1 MSSISGKP
9 HCLVFDS
16 GMGGLTVV
24 RELELKGFGGKISY
38 AADTGFFPYGDKSD
52 DELIR
57 RVPRLIR
64 ALVEAAQPDIFVIAC
79 NTASTLALEVTRAVV
94 DIPVVGTVPAIKPAA
109 KATQTGTIGILATP
123 GTLRRAYTEALIHA
137 FAQNCRVISHGSV
150 RLVELA
156 ERLASGEVIEQ
167 SEVADE
173 VAKLTGQMH
182 GDEIDQIVLAC
193 THFPL
198 LADELRSCVDQ
209 SVGFIDSGEAIA
221 RRVMSLLGQTNG
233 PANTGKVER
242 GAVWTTGASPSLDRL
257 IKAAGFRGFSDHQLI
272 ELAD

>member
-16 GMGGLTVV
+16 GMGGLTVA
-24 RELELKGFGGKISY
+24 RELELKGFEGKISY

-52 DELIR
+52 NELIR

-64 ALVEAAQPDIFVIAC
+64 ALVEAAKPDIFVIAC

-109 KATQTGTIGILATP
+109 RATKTGTIGILATP
-123 GTLRRAYTEALIHA
+123 GTLRRAYTEALIDA
-137 FAQNCRVISHGSV
+137 FARNCRVISHGSV

-156 ERLASGEVIEQ
+156 ERLASGEVIEH
-167 SEVADE
+167 SDVAED
-173 VAKLTGQMH
+173 VAKLTGQPH

-198 LADELRSCVDQ
+198 LADELRSCVDA
-209 SVGFIDSGEAIA
+209 SVSFIDSGEAIA
-221 RRVMSLLGQTNG
+221 RRVMSLLGQTSN
-233 PANTGKVER
+233 PSNAGKVER

-257 IKAAGFRGFSDHQLI
+257 IKAARFRGFSDHQLI
-272 ELAD
+272 ALTD